1 MQIFLQNWKE
11 HVMMIYIVI
20 SSYNL
25 YMIGKTLSTNL
36 PQRTELDFK

>member
-20 SSYNL
+20 SSYKVSSLLRIL
-25 YMIGKTLSTNL
+25 YVDT
-36 PQRTELDFK
+36 D

>member
-20 SSYNL
+20 SSY
-25 YMIGKTLSTNL
+25 ILSAKSSAL
-36 PQRTELDFK
+36 EDVLKF